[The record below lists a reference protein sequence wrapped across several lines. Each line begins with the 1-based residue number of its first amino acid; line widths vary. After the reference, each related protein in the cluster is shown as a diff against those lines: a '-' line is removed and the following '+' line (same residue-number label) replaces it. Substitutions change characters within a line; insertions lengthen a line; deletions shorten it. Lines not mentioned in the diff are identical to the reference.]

1 MPEVCA
7 LSMYIVWQRKYE
19 ANRTGKKV
27 EDAQDEEEDA
37 GKKGGKGDK
46 KSAKPSGG
54 DGGGCA
60 LMWEWQLAEGHGEQA
75 QSVPCS
81 HDAGAI
87 AQKPSINYVE
97 IIH

>member
-1 MPEVCA
+1 MHEKPGMPEVCA
-7 LSMYIVWQRKYE
+7 LSMYTVWQRKYE
-19 ANRTGKKV
+19 ANRMGKTA

-60 LMWEWQLAEGHGEQA
+60 LM
-75 QSVPCS
+75 
-81 HDAGAI
+81 
-87 AQKPSINYVE
+87 
-97 IIH
+97 